1 MESTAISAAT
11 AKFEWLSVAAPLLVE
26 QVVPA
31 IGSRPIS
38 RGSRP
43 GCCTLMFS
51 SLATSTPST
60 TFALAAAVSEL
71 QVASLASQPSS
82 STDMALTMAAASSSL
97 MSGNHPNHGQ
107 CELI

>member
-1 MESTAISAAT
+1 
-11 AKFEWLSVAAPLLVE
+11 
-26 QVVPA
+26 
-31 IGSRPIS
+31 
-38 RGSRP
+38 
-43 GCCTLMFS
+43 MFS

-71 QVASLASQPSS
+71 QVAPASLASQPSS